1 MLWIILIVLAVI
13 LFAFIGMYNSLV
25 SLRQRTMSAWG
36 QIDVQLKRRYD
47 LIPNLVETAKGFM
60 AHEQDTLE
68 GVIRARNSAMAADGV
83 ANQAAAENVL
93 TKAIGGFFA
102 LAENYPQLKSDSL
115 MLNLQEE
122 LSGTETKISMARQY
136 YNDTVTEYNT
146 KLETFPSSIIAGMGG
161 FKSRDLFEI
170 EDPVQREAVKV
181 SFDK

>member
-1 MLWIILIVLAVI
+1 MIWIILIVLAVV

-25 SLRQRTMSAWG
+25 SLRQRTMAAWG

-68 GVIRARNSAMAADGV
+68 GVIKARNMAMEADGV

-102 LAENYPQLKSDSL
+102 LAESYPQLKSDSL

-146 KLETFPSSIIAGMGG
+146 KLEVFPSSIIAGMGG
-161 FKSRDLFEI
+161 FKPGDLFEI
-170 EDPVQREAVKV
+170 DDPVQREAVKV